1 MEAEELGMWSDTA
14 GMAEQVHSEK
24 WAAAEAT
31 HGQPGAEW
39 GPCESPSPDVCS
51 HLSSSPSSATAALH
65 NLWPPSSWVG

>member
-1 MEAEELGMWSDTA
+1 
-14 GMAEQVHSEK
+14 MAEQVHSEK

-65 NLWPPSSWVG
+65 NL